1 MVQNCWLS
9 GRCNGIDCDKDF
21 CVKKFKLEYLFDQ
34 ALLTEKHKKDLA
46 LRVDADKG
54 DLEAFK
60 YLKSIQNAVEDF
72 VANGDNLYIH
82 SLISGN
88 GKTSFA
94 VKILKEYLFRI
105 WPKSELK
112 CRGLYIHV
120 PKFLIAMKDN
130 ISERSEYVQHIKKN
144 AVDADLVVFD
154 EVGTK
159 SLTSFEFENILT
171 IINSRL
177 DYGKAN
183 IYTSNLTNEEML
195 DNLGS
200 RLYSRIINNSND
212 VLFVGQ
218 DKRGL
223 FQ

>member
-1 MVQNCWLS
+1 MIESCLFAD
-9 GRCNGIDCDKDF
+9 RCNKIDCDKDF
-21 CVKKFKLEYLFDQ
+21 CVKKFKLDYLFDQ
-34 ALLTEKHKKDLA
+34 ALLSEKHKKELV
-46 LRVDADKG
+46 LRVDADKR

-60 YLKSIQNAVEDF
+60 YLKSIQNSVEKF
-72 VANGDNLYIH
+72 VENGDNLYIH

-94 VKILKEYLFRI
+94 VKILKEYFYRI
-105 WPKSELK
+105 WSKSDLR

-120 PKFLIAMKDN
+120 PKYLISLKDN
-130 ISERSEYVQHIKKN
+130 ISEKSDYVQHIKKN
-144 AVDADLVVFD
+144 ALDADLVIFD

-171 IINSRL
+171 IINARL

-183 IYTSNLTNEEML
+183 IYTSNLTNEELL

-200 RLYSRIINNSND
+200 RLYSRIVNNSND
-212 VLFVGQ
+212 VVFVGQ

>member
-1 MVQNCWLS
+1 MIESCLFAD
-9 GRCNGIDCDKDF
+9 RCNKIDCDKDF
-21 CVKKFKLEYLFDQ
+21 CVKKFKLDYLFDQ
-34 ALLTEKHKKDLA
+34 ALLSEKHKKELV
-46 LRVDADKG
+46 LRVDADKR

-60 YLKSIQNAVEDF
+60 YLKSIQNSVEKF
-72 VANGDNLYIH
+72 VENGDNLYIH

-94 VKILKEYLFRI
+94 IKILKEYFYRI
-105 WPKSELK
+105 WFKSDLR

-120 PKFLIAMKDN
+120 PKYLISLKDN
-130 ISERSEYVQHIKKN
+130 ISEKSDYVQHIKKN
-144 AVDADLVVFD
+144 ALDADLVIFD

-171 IINSRL
+171 IINARL

-183 IYTSNLTNEEML
+183 IYTSNLTNEELL

-200 RLYSRIINNSND
+200 RLYSRIVNNSND
-212 VLFVGQ
+212 VVFVGQ

>member
-1 MVQNCWLS
+1 MIESCLFDD
-9 GRCNGIDCDKDF
+9 RCNKIDSDKDF
-21 CVKKFKLEYLFDQ
+21 CVKKFKLDYLFDQ
-34 ALLTEKHKKDLA
+34 ALLSEKHKKELV
-46 LRVDADKG
+46 LRVDADKR

-60 YLKSIQNAVEDF
+60 YLKSIQNSVEKF
-72 VANGDNLYIH
+72 VENGDNLYIH

-94 VKILKEYLFRI
+94 IKILKEYFYRI
-105 WPKSELK
+105 WSKSDLR

-120 PKFLIAMKDN
+120 PKYLISLKDN
-130 ISERSEYVQHIKKN
+130 ISEKSDYVQHIKKN
-144 AVDADLVVFD
+144 ALDADLVIFD

-171 IINSRL
+171 IINARL

-183 IYTSNLTNEEML
+183 IYTSNLTNEELL

-200 RLYSRIINNSND
+200 RLYSRIVNNSND
-212 VLFVGQ
+212 VVFVGQ

>member
-1 MVQNCWLS
+1 MIESCLFAD
-9 GRCNGIDCDKDF
+9 RCNKIDCDKDF
-21 CVKKFKLEYLFDQ
+21 CVKKFKLDYLFDQ
-34 ALLTEKHKKDLA
+34 ALLSEKHKKELV
-46 LRVDADKG
+46 LRVDADKR

-60 YLKSIQNAVEDF
+60 YLKSIQNSVEKF
-72 VANGDNLYIH
+72 VENGDNLYIH

-94 VKILKEYLFRI
+94 IKILKEYFYRI
-105 WPKSELK
+105 WSKSDLR

-120 PKFLIAMKDN
+120 PKYLISLKDN
-130 ISERSEYVQHIKKN
+130 ISEKSDYVQHIKKN
-144 AVDADLVVFD
+144 ALDADLVIFD

-171 IINSRL
+171 IINARL

-183 IYTSNLTNEEML
+183 IYTSNLTNEELL

-200 RLYSRIINNSND
+200 RLYSRIVNNSND
-212 VLFVGQ
+212 VVFVGQ

>member
-1 MVQNCWLS
+1 M
-9 GRCNGIDCDKDF
+9 
-21 CVKKFKLEYLFDQ
+21 
-34 ALLTEKHKKDLA
+34 
-46 LRVDADKG
+46 RVDADKG

>member
-1 MVQNCWLS
+1 MIESCLFAD
-9 GRCNGIDCDKDF
+9 RCNKIDCDKDF
-21 CVKKFKLEYLFDQ
+21 CVKKFKLDYLFDQ
-34 ALLTEKHKKDLA
+34 ALLSEKHKKELV
-46 LRVDADKG
+46 LRVDADKR

-60 YLKSIQNAVEDF
+60 YLKSIQNSVEKF
-72 VANGDNLYIH
+72 VENGDNLYIH

-94 VKILKEYLFRI
+94 IKILKEYFYRI
-105 WPKSELK
+105 WSKSDLR

-120 PKFLIAMKDN
+120 PKYLISLKDN
-130 ISERSEYVQHIKKN
+130 ISEKSDYVQHIKKN
-144 AVDADLVVFD
+144 ALDADLVIFD

-171 IINSRL
+171 IINARL

-183 IYTSNLTNEEML
+183 IYTSNLTNEELL

-200 RLYSRIINNSND
+200 RLYSRIVNNSND
-212 VLFVGQ
+212 VVFVGQ

-223 FQ
+223 F

>member
-1 MVQNCWLS
+1 MIESCLFAD
-9 GRCNGIDCDKDF
+9 RCNKIDCDKDF
-21 CVKKFKLEYLFDQ
+21 CVKKFKLDYLFDQ
-34 ALLTEKHKKDLA
+34 ALLSEKHKKELV
-46 LRVDADKG
+46 LRVDADKR

-60 YLKSIQNAVEDF
+60 YLKSIQNSVEKF
-72 VANGDNLYIH
+72 VENGDNLYIH

-94 VKILKEYLFRI
+94 IKILKEYFYRI
-105 WPKSELK
+105 WSKSDLR

-120 PKFLIAMKDN
+120 PKYLISLKDN
-130 ISERSEYVQHIKKN
+130 ISEKSDYVKHIKKN
-144 AVDADLVVFD
+144 ALDADLVIFD

-171 IINSRL
+171 IINARL

-183 IYTSNLTNEEML
+183 IYTSNLTNEELL

-200 RLYSRIINNSND
+200 RLYSRIVNNSND
-212 VLFVGQ
+212 VVFVGQ

>member
-1 MVQNCWLS
+1 MIESCLFAD
-9 GRCNGIDCDKDF
+9 RCNKIDCDKDF
-21 CVKKFKLEYLFDQ
+21 CVKKFKLDYLFDQ
-34 ALLTEKHKKDLA
+34 ALLSEKHKKELV
-46 LRVDADKG
+46 LRVDADKR

-60 YLKSIQNAVEDF
+60 YLKSIQNSVEKF
-72 VANGDNLYIH
+72 VENGDNLYIH

-94 VKILKEYLFRI
+94 IKILKEYFYKI
-105 WPKSELK
+105 WSKSDLR

-120 PKFLIAMKDN
+120 PKYLISLKDN
-130 ISERSEYVQHIKKN
+130 ISEKSDYVQHIKKN
-144 AVDADLVVFD
+144 ALDADLVIFD

-171 IINSRL
+171 IINARL

-183 IYTSNLTNEEML
+183 IYTSNLTNEELL

-200 RLYSRIINNSND
+200 RLYSRIVNNSND
-212 VLFVGQ
+212 VVFVGQ